1 MTATMPIKEEN
12 QPSPPGSTTC
22 VKKMALEDL
31 APAQALPPGVY
42 FSPTKPESL
51 LIYLNRWIAG
61 VAMPDAAGWVN
72 EADVYA
78 KHPDV
83 LTRKHFPASTRN
95 DEPSWWFLCHCK
107 LQPTRR
113 SGAAPRAE
121 RGVLTGGCWKLEQ
134 KTEEVECVETRRILG
149 YKRSFGFYVK
159 KDKSQWLME
168 EYTSVAFP
176 EDGVALA
183 DGKRILPALYRMYP
197 TPRDHEEKEKKK
209 NAKKKRGRDD
219 DGEHNGDGSAPM
231 RPARVIVPE
240 DYFDAIEA
248 LLLQQSSVGGVGQE
262 QTHDTELAAP
272 PDDDHTV
279 NIHEKEMYAMPEEG
293 QGNTDDGE
301 APPQPELLVVDEGI
315 GVWHMGRD
323 NVLEDSSWID
333 QHY

>member
-1 MTATMPIKEEN
+1 MPIKEEN
-12 QPSPPGSTTC
+12 QPSPSPSPPGSTNR
-22 VKKMALEDL
+22 VKEMALDL
-31 APAQALPPGVY
+31 APAQKLPPGIY

-51 LIYLNRWIAG
+51 LTYLNRWIAG
-61 VAMPDAAGWVN
+61 VAMPDAVGWVN

-78 KHPDV
+78 KHPAV
-83 LTRKHFPASTRN
+83 LAGEYLPASTRN

-149 YKRSFGFYVK
+149 HKRSFGFYVK

-168 EYTSVAFP
+168 EYTSVAIP

-183 DGKRILPALYRMYP
+183 GGKRVLPALYRVYP

-219 DGEHNGDGSAPM
+219 DGEVNNAPM
-231 RPARVIVPE
+231 TAPPVRVIVPE
-240 DYFDAIEA
+240 TYFDAIVEA
-248 LLLQQSSVGGVGQE
+248 LLLQSSAGGVGQE
-262 QTHDTELAAP
+262 QTHDTEAAP

-279 NIHEKEMYAMPEEG
+279 NIHEKEMCAMPVER

-301 APPQPELLVVDEGI
+301 PPQLPDLLVVDDGDV
-315 GVWHMGRD
+315 VWKMGRD
-323 NVLEDSSWID
+323 NVLADSSWID
-333 QHY
+333 EHY